1 MKRPKARNVQ
11 QGITL
16 KLNQLKKQGVL
27 SQKDF
32 DYLYRRTHELYC
44 LARGAGKLE
53 EIKEILDKA
62 LIEEKRKSPIL

>member
-1 MKRPKARNVQ
+1 MKRPESRNIQ

-32 DYLYRRTHELYC
+32 DYLYRRTHELYG
-44 LARGAGKLE
+44 LASMAGKLE
-53 EIKEILDKA
+53 EIKEILNKA
-62 LIEEKRKSPIL
+62 LIEEKHKSPVL